1 MANFKPIRGTS
12 TVINAVPIVDWQ
24 ILFSTELT
32 ETSDSGVFY
41 IDNGTVRKKYN
52 WQSVNTKPNLTEI
65 NNPVTNKLFSTVVN
79 GIVAQT
85 TVFNTDGTI
94 DITSTDNMNEH
105 VIFNADGSITE
116 QFTDSYSNTM
126 TKTTVFNTDGSI
138 TSTIS

>member
-1 MANFKPIRGTS
+1 M
-12 TVINAVPIVDWQ
+12 
-24 ILFSTELT
+24 
-32 ETSDSGVFY
+32 
-41 IDNGTVRKKYN
+41 
-52 WQSVNTKPNLTEI
+52 
-65 NNPVTNKLFSTVVN
+65 
-79 GIVAQT
+79 AQT

-105 VIFNADGSITE
+105 VIFNANGSITE

>member
-1 MANFKPIRGTS
+1 MANFKPIRKTN
-12 TVINAVPIVDWQ
+12 TEINAVPIVDGQ

-32 ETSDSGVFY
+32 ESSDSGVFY

-85 TVFNTDGTI
+85 TAFNTDGTI

-116 QFTDSYSNTM
+116 QFTDSYSNTT